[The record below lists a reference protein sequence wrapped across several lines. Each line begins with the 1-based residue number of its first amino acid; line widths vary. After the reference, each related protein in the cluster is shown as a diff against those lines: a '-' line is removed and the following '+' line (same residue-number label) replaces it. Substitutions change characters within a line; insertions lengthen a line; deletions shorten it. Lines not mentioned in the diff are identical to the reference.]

1 MTNPAYE
8 ATNSDVE
15 KSCKFCGGSGYFQI
29 QKTYNKSPC
38 PCQFC
43 TEFFTPHHNCMM
55 QLSNELAEMKP
66 VKLPSRFFHVTVAE
80 TISVLRES
88 QVIEAITEAGG
99 QVHSTCPR
107 CKRTLNLTH
116 KPNGEHYCHV
126 VEGSE

>member
-43 TEFFTPHHNCMM
+43 TEFFTPHHNGMM
-55 QLSNELAEMKP
+55 QLSNELAEMKRSKLV
-66 VKLPSRFFHVTVAE
+66 VKLPMLYGMDFCDNITPDENNGFLFYSE
-80 TISVLRES
+80 
-88 QVIEAITEAGG
+88 QVIEAIRAAGG
-99 QVHSTCPR
+99 TVAG
-107 CKRTLNLTH
+107 
-116 KPNGEHYCHV
+116 GE
-126 VEGSE
+126 

>member
-43 TEFFTPHHNCMM
+43 TEFFTPHHYGMM
-55 QLSNELAEMKP
+55 QLSNELAEMKRKCA
-66 VKLPSRFFHVTVAE
+66 VKFPEDFPDDAE
-80 TISVLRES
+80 LLIAIECLDYRSTDVKTAKWLKELRLRR
-88 QVIEAITEAGG
+88 ADGG
-99 QVHSTCPR
+99 AVER
-107 CKRTLNLTH
+107 
-116 KPNGEHYCHV
+116 GE
-126 VEGSE
+126 